1 MTAIALSYYDLPH
14 DDSLERP
21 WAFFA
26 PSSGSC
32 QQIPV
37 RVNRQSGLTV
47 WLDRIIQAPE
57 EHAHSLTSP
66 EVPAALAEIR
76 DAFSL
81 STVQL
86 AQSIRVTRQAV
97 YDWNRGKPVK
107 PEHRDRIAAIQELVR
122 QWRDMY
128 PETMGGIVSETLN
141 GKSLLSLLASESLD
155 TKAIADLFS
164 DIASKLAESEASR
177 PLTARELAAKHD
189 LEPLSQR
196 DSRRNLQNTL
206 LGSRHGR

>member
-1 MTAIALSYYDLPH
+1 MSAIALSYHDLPH
-14 DDSLERP
+14 DDLLERP

-32 QQIPV
+32 QHIPV

-57 EHAHSLTSP
+57 ENPHTLTSP

-86 AQSIRVTRQAV
+86 AQAIRVTRQAV

-122 QWRDMY
+122 QWRAIHS
-128 PETMGGIVSETLN
+128 TAMGGIVAETLN
-141 GKSLLSLLASESLD
+141 GTSLFSLLASESLD
-155 TKAIADLFS
+155 TKAISDLFS
-164 DIASKLAESEASR
+164 VIASKLVEADASR
-177 PLTARELAAKHD
+177 PLTARELATKHG

-206 LGSRHGR
+206 LGSGHGR